1 MLLFTTC
8 SLLPPAAASAR
19 LSGNITIAVDNSGA
33 SVSVDVLADAA
44 TWQAALLSLPGVG
57 NTTTVTKSGDW
68 DQGFKVTVGGAGA
81 VPLVWCVAH
90 DAGGTCGVLQH
101 AFVQ

>member
-1 MLLFTTC
+1 MLL
-8 SLLPPAAASAR
+8 SHAHAAASAR

-33 SVSVDVLADAA
+33 SASVDVLADAA
-44 TWQAALLSLPGVG
+44 TWQAAVLSLPGVG

-81 VPLVWCVAH
+81 EPAC
-90 DAGGTCGVLQH
+90 GGACRVH
-101 AFVQ
+101 SV